1 MVGTRIFLSIFI
13 CNNFIAIYCNFISK
27 AGLINFDLCLLFFVW
42 FWTDIEQYW
51 MYLRVLN
58 KFWMVLNIIQI
69 EWHLI
74 SMSPWTKR
82 SGVEWVYSN
91 NATAFYFYT
100 QTAYFKNCVSVY
112 FVSCTFL
119 LVGFLDFANATLGMT
134 QVGNCLRLWDSSISL
149 TLHSE
154 WHGKSW

>member
-69 EWHLI
+69 EWHK
-74 SMSPWTKR
+74 KR
-82 SGVEWVYSN
+82 ESFDCN
-91 NATAFYFYT
+91 
-100 QTAYFKNCVSVY
+100 K
-112 FVSCTFL
+112 
-119 LVGFLDFANATLGMT
+119 
-134 QVGNCLRLWDSSISL
+134 
-149 TLHSE
+149 E
-154 WHGKSW
+154 WHGKSDRRVEGNWQVGSAPLSPWAGSPATASSCASHASNGLHIKNKHVALSGV

>member
-13 CNNFIAIYCNFISK
+13 CNKFIVVCCNFISK

-51 MYLRVLN
+51 IYLRVLN

-69 EWHLI
+69 EWY
-74 SMSPWTKR
+74 KR
-82 SGVEWVYSN
+82 REFFDCNKEWHGKSDRRAEGN
-91 NATAFYFYT
+91 W
-100 QTAYFKNCVSVY
+100 
-112 FVSCTFL
+112 
-119 LVGFLDFANATLGMT
+119 
-134 QVGNCLRLWDSSISL
+134 QVGSVPLSPERNEVELNGSIQITRRRSKLYCKCLLCIIARFYLWDSSISL